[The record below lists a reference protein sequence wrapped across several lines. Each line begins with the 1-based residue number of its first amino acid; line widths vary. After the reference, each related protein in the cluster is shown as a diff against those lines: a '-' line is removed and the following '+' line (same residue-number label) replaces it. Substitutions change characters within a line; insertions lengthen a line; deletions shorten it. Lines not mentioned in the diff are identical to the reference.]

1 MSGKNKKIKNSI
13 DSLHSSTKLWFLEFL
28 FLFFEIFNISINNL
42 ISVKA
47 AKVLSIYE
55 GKVVCW
61 LCKRL

>member
-1 MSGKNKKIKNSI
+1 MSFALFPFQAEAEWLIILDDPKRTMPTFVSFKNQW
-13 DSLHSSTKLWFLEFL
+13 DVF
-28 FLFFEIFNISINNL
+28 NNL